1 MVLDLHTM
9 FVNSPRRDDFLMWC
23 SIDGMSKNRPE
34 LKFFSTASNT
44 QNDPPTVE
52 NVAVTV
58 KKHSQLKKVVTPF
71 SSTRSLTYL
80 MSTTIYILYTLCCAV
95 PTLLEKSSGAKLL
108 LVASHR
114 CPLTY
119 HISSVNTIHFLC
131 SACTTELSSGS
142 RNYDNKYR

>member
-1 MVLDLHTM
+1 MINWVVCLKKCFCIIFFGMVPGIVAAIDRYVLVITRICGSRLTHM

-58 KKHSQLKKVVTPF
+58 KKH
-71 SSTRSLTYL
+71 
-80 MSTTIYILYTLCCAV
+80 
-95 PTLLEKSSGAKLL
+95 
-108 LVASHR
+108 
-114 CPLTY
+114 
-119 HISSVNTIHFLC
+119 
-131 SACTTELSSGS
+131 
-142 RNYDNKYR
+142 

>member
-1 MVLDLHTM
+1 MINWVVCLKKCFCIIFFGMVPGIVAAIDRYVLVITRICGSRLTHM

-58 KKHSQLKKVVTPF
+58 KKH
-71 SSTRSLTYL
+71 
-80 MSTTIYILYTLCCAV
+80 
-95 PTLLEKSSGAKLL
+95 
-108 LVASHR
+108 
-114 CPLTY
+114 Y
-119 HISSVNTIHFLC
+119 HS
-131 SACTTELSSGS
+131 
-142 RNYDNKYR
+142 